1 MTPVSYRLGWATR
14 GVDGPGVIAAVAA
27 ATSFALGALY
37 MIATRDPS
45 PLFTYWCSGVVT
57 AALVGADFPGAG
69 HPRWSEFELSLPVAP
84 RERARARLLLA
95 FGFWLLPLVSTLVL
109 AQLGVF
115 GEGQR
120 LPGPALFRS
129 FSSAFMSVVLVIALR
144 HTLGLGLSGVA
155 TGALRVGMIAIIALG
170 FAQHSPLATATMLAL
185 AAPLLGNAHRMAA
198 HEPELR
204 LPRATT
210 SSARAAQSTTFD
222 RVALR
227 YVLGSGYGIG
237 LLVVALVWV
246 FAIQSGWLPPVLS
259 NGLFILLWVVYH
271 AAYSARLLRLGYLP
285 VARERLFRFVAW
297 PSLAALALGIGLSLV
312 LPSPNE
318 RCRVEWEDGVITIQ
332 YPRRVWRLTT
342 AEPPP
347 SVAPNGERHQPLAHT
362 IGLGSALV
370 AYDPYEIPLQSSPAF
385 LLHQL
390 SRFLAHERGIAI
402 APAELERRFRSR
414 SMDDSVPSREVD
426 VELGDT
432 QALRGRLGS
441 GAVFLLLGLVALHV
455 VIRPGPSL
463 DARAWRRRP
472 LPWILVSLF
481 LFGSLHQLMTSY
493 WKRTIDPIA
502 IVIAEVGR
510 ALADR
515 LVLVLPIALVLG
527 VLLYRSL
534 LARFMQMEAPPRA
547 KAIDDWFVD
556 I

>member
-37 MIATRDPS
+37 MRASRDPS
-45 PLFTYWCSGVVT
+45 PLFAYWCSGVVT

-69 HPRWSEFELSLPVAP
+69 QPRWSEFELSLPVAP

-109 AQLGVF
+109 GQLGVF

-144 HTLGLGLSGVA
+144 HTLGLGLSGVTA
-155 TGALRVGMIAIIALG
+155 GALRVGLIAIIALG
-170 FAQHSPLATATMLAL
+170 FTQHSPLATGTMLAL
-185 AAPLLGNAHRMAA
+185 AAPLLGNAHRTAA
-198 HEPELR
+198 HERELR

-237 LLVVALVWV
+237 LLVAALVWV

-297 PSLAALALGIGLSLV
+297 PSLAALALGIGLSLM

-318 RCRVEWEDGVITIQ
+318 RCRVQQEDGVITIQ

-342 AEPPP
+342 AEPPLV
-347 SVAPNGERHQPLAHT
+347 VAPNGERHQPLAHS

-370 AYDPYEIPLQSSPAF
+370 AYDPYEVPPHASHAF
-385 LLHQL
+385 LVHQL
-390 SRFLAHERGIAI
+390 GRLVADERGMALS
-402 APAELERRFRSR
+402 PAELERRFLSP
-414 SMDDSVPSREVD
+414 SSDGVPNREAPP
-426 VELGDT
+426 ELRDT
-432 QALRGRLGS
+432 RALRGRLGS

-502 IVIAEVGR
+502 LVLAELGR
-510 ALADR
+510 ALAER